1 MLVLA
6 VDTSTPAVTAGLVA
20 LDESESRVLAS
31 KLTVDARAHAE
42 LLTPHIMECF
52 AESGT
57 APADLDAVVVGVGPG
72 PFTGLRVGM
81 ATAAGFADALGIPVY
96 GLCSLDAIAH
106 DVGSDR
112 ELLVVTDARRREVYW
127 ARYRDGVRID
137 GPGVEKP
144 NDVEIGSA
152 TVIAGSASHV
162 DLFDVAVEPA
172 ESPSPLGL
180 VRPIASKI
188 LAGESPEPLVPLYLR
203 RPDAVEQAVRAR

>member
-1 MLVLA
+1 
-6 VDTSTPAVTAGLVA
+6 
-20 LDESESRVLAS
+20 
-31 KLTVDARAHAE
+31 
-42 LLTPHIMECF
+42 
-52 AESGT
+52 
-57 APADLDAVVVGVGPG
+57 
-72 PFTGLRVGM
+72 M

-96 GLCSLDAIAH
+96 GLSSLDAIAH

-137 GPGVEKP
+137 GPGVETP
-144 NDVEIGSA
+144 NDVEIGGA

-162 DLFDVAVEPA
+162 DLFDVAVEPV

-188 LAGESPEPLVPLYLR
+188 LAGEAPEPLVPLYLR
-203 RPDAVEQAVRAR
+203 RPDAVEQAARAR